1 MDVLSAVVKSEE
13 EDMSLLQ
20 LLKSETRD
28 FLITPSGDQ
37 VKVEDLEGKTVGI
50 YFSANWYSKC
60 QHFTP
65 ILVDVYHQ
73 LMEQGAKFDI
83 VFVSSDEDQNS
94 FDVFYGTMPWL
105 AIPFSDLQSK
115 KNLTQKFQIEGI
127 PSLVILDSSSKP
139 IQTDG
144 VELIYRYG
152 VQAFPFTSTTMA
164 ELEAEESA
172 KHASQT
178 IGRLLSTDSR
188 DYVLRQNEQVPI
200 SQLVGRT
207 VGLYFSAQ
215 WCPPCVKFTPRLV
228 TVYQQLKEK
237 NEDFEIVFISI
248 DRDETGYMECYQ
260 SMPWLA
266 LPYGDETAKAL
277 LRYFH
282 VQGIPTLII
291 IGPDGK
297 TVTREGR
304 NLINLHLEMAYPFT
318 EAQLSLLQDRLDEE
332 AKNYPNS
339 IHHIGHRHILNL
351 VSASSGGGPF
361 ICCECDE
368 QGSGWAYQCIEC
380 GYEIHLKCVR
390 ESEKDALNEKQL
402 RTVIPSCACS
412 SGY

>member
-1 MDVLSAVVKSEE
+1 MFTTSWWNREPS
-13 EDMSLLQ
+13 
-20 LLKSETRD
+20 LKSCL
-28 FLITPSGDQ
+28 FHLMKI
-37 VKVEDLEGKTVGI
+37 
-50 YFSANWYSKC
+50 SA
-60 QHFTP
+60 P
-65 ILVDVYHQ
+65 
-73 LMEQGAKFDI
+73 LMCSMEPCPGLPYLSVI
-83 VFVSSDEDQNS
+83 C
-94 FDVFYGTMPWL
+94 
-105 AIPFSDLQSK
+105 
-115 KNLTQKFQIEGI
+115 NLRRTLHK
-127 PSLVILDSSSKP
+127 SSKSK
-139 IQTDG
+139 
-144 VELIYRYG
+144 
-152 VQAFPFTSTTMA
+152 AFPFTSTTMA
-164 ELEAEESA
+164 ELEAEELA

-178 IGRLLSTDSR
+178 IGRLLCTDSR
-188 DYVLRQNEQVPI
+188 DYVFKQEEQVPI
-200 SQLVGRT
+200 SQLVGKT
-207 VGLYFSAQ
+207 VGLYFSAL

-248 DRDETGYMECYQ
+248 DRDETGYVECYQ
-260 SMPWLA
+260 SMPWLS
-266 LPYGDETAKAL
+266 LPYGDETAKTL

-339 IHHIGHRHILNL
+339 VHHIGHRHILNL

-390 ESEKDALNEKQL
+390 ESEKDGFNEKQL
-402 RTVIPSCACS
+402 RTVIPACACS